1 MKKDSASKAECSGRL
16 VICQSVATGK
26 TFGDAL

>member
-16 VICQSVATGK
+16 FICQLVVIEGH
-26 TFGDAL
+26 FGDAL